1 MRGFVVG
8 SCLLSA
14 VAVAQP
20 NAPTVAPYPLEVL
33 ARGVDGAKVEELQA
47 VSSRLLVTAGVTV
60 QPKLTMKSA
69 VERLKRQDCST
80 EDDCLRQLAILA
92 NALYG
97 LYSSVEATPKSVTV
111 SGRVVRD
118 DGKRVSGPEKVVED
132 RKPGEAV
139 DVVAKRALP
148 KLFAALK
155 VAELPSVRE
164 SATPV
169 KPVEPLKPVEPV
181 KPPEVKP
188 VDAGVADAGVN
199 EFPPPPPPPALESP
213 LKPIGLVTA
222 IAGGALLVG
231 GSAVLLVGRGEAATV
246 LNADGALKAGGT
258 ADDATKARAATTT
271 QTLGATIAAVGAAA
285 GAAGLVMLL
294 LAPAEP
300 TKTTM
305 VVAPVPG
312 GAAVLLT
319 GELP

>member
-20 NAPTVAPYPLEVL
+20 NAPTIAPFPLEVL

-47 VSSRLLVTAGVTV
+47 VSARLLVTAGVTV

-80 EDDCLRQLAILA
+80 EDDCLRQLALLA

-97 LYSSVEATPKSVTV
+97 LYSSVEATPKTVTV

-118 DGKRVSGPEKVVED
+118 DGKRVAGPEKIVED
-132 RKPGEAV
+132 RKPGEPV
-139 DVVAKRALP
+139 DVVARRALP

-164 SATPV
+164 SAT
-169 KPVEPLKPVEPV
+169 KPVEPV
-181 KPPEVKP
+181 KPVEAVKPAEVKV
-188 VDAGVADAGVN
+188 VDAGVPDAGVV

-213 LKPIGLVTA
+213 LKPVGMVAAIG
-222 IAGGALLVG
+222 GGALLVG
-231 GSAVLLVGRGEAATV
+231 GGALVLIGRGQAATV
-246 LNADGALKAGGT
+246 LGADGALRAGGT
-258 ADDATKARAATTT
+258 KEDAQLARSATTT
-271 QTLGATIAAVGAAA
+271 QSVGATLAGVGLVA

-294 LAPAEP
+294 MAPAEP
-300 TKTTM
+300 TKTSM
-305 VVAPVPG
+305 LVAPVPG

>member
-47 VSSRLLVTAGVTV
+47 VSARLLVTAGVTV

-80 EDDCLRQLAILA
+80 EDDCLRQLALLA

-97 LYSSVEATPKSVTV
+97 LYSSVEATPKTVTV

-118 DGKRVSGPEKVVED
+118 DGKRVSGPEKIVED
-132 RKPGEAV
+132 RKPGEPV

-155 VAELPSVRE
+155 VGELPSVRE

-169 KPVEPLKPVEPV
+169 KPVEPVKP
-181 KPPEVKP
+181 PPEVKV
-188 VDAGVADAGVN
+188 VDAGVPDAGVV

-213 LKPIGLVTA
+213 LKPVGMVTA
-222 IAGGALLVG
+222 IAGGALFLG
-231 GSAVLLVGRGEAATV
+231 GGAVMLVGRGQAATV
-246 LNADGALKAGGT
+246 LTQDGALKAGST
-258 ADDATKARAATTT
+258 SDDALKARSATTT
-271 QTLGATIAAVGAAA
+271 QNIGATLAGVGLVA

-294 LAPAEP
+294 MAPAEP

-312 GAAVLLT
+312 GAAVMLT

>member
-47 VSSRLLVTAGVTV
+47 VSARLLVTAGVTV
-60 QPKLTMKSA
+60 QPKLTMKAA
-69 VERLKRQDCST
+69 VERLKRQDCAT

-118 DGKRVSGPEKVVED
+118 DGKRVAGPEKVVED
-132 RKPGEAV
+132 RKPGEPV

-155 VAELPSVRE
+155 VGALPSVRE
-164 SATPV
+164 SAVPV
-169 KPVEPLKPVEPV
+169 KPVEPV
-181 KPPEVKP
+181 KPPEVTV
-188 VDAGVADAGVN
+188 VDAGVSDAGIT
-199 EFPPPPPPPALESP
+199 ELPPPPPPPALESP
-213 LKPIGLVTA
+213 LKPVGVVAA
-222 IAGGALLVG
+222 ISGGALLVG
-231 GSAVLLVGRGEAATV
+231 GSALVLVGRGQAATV
-246 LNADGALKAGGT
+246 LGADGAFKAGGT
-258 ADDATKARAATTT
+258 ADDATKARSATTM
-271 QTLGATIAAVGAAA
+271 QTVGATLAVVGVAA
-285 GAAGLVMLL
+285 GAAGLVMMLM
-294 LAPAEP
+294 APAEP
-300 TKTTM
+300 SKTTM
-305 VVAPVPG
+305 LVAPVPG
-312 GAAVLLT
+312 GAAVMLT